1 MEAKDPKNNPK
12 DQRALTPA
20 DLAKRIDHTL
30 LKPDARDADI
40 DALCVEAAKFGFY
53 SVCVNSGR
61 VARCARN
68 LEGTEVKIASVVGFP
83 LGAMDSQAKAAE
95 ARRAIELGADEIDMV
110 MNIGALKSGDLET
123 VRADVRAVTEVTGSS
138 AVCKVIIE
146 TVLLTDEEKVAACR
160 AAEEAGANFVK
171 TSTGFA
177 GGGATVADVKLMR
190 RSVGPH
196 VRVKASGGVR
206 SFKDAVAMIG
216 AGADRLGTSSGVA
229 IVEGVPTAG
238 TGY

>member
-1 MEAKDPKNNPK
+1 MEAKDAKNTAK
-12 DQRALTPA
+12 DKRVLTPA
-20 DLAKRIDHTL
+20 DLAKCIDHTL
-30 LKPDARDADI
+30 LKPDARDEDI
-40 DALCVEAAKFGFY
+40 DALCAQAVKYGFY

-95 ARRAIELGADEIDMV
+95 ARRAVELGADEIDMV
-110 MNIGALKSGDLET
+110 MNIGALKSGDLES
-123 VRADVRAVTEVTGSS
+123 VRADIRAVTEVTGSS
-138 AVCKVIIE
+138 TICKVIIE
-146 TVLLTDEEKVAACR
+146 TVLLADDEKATACR
-160 AAEEAGANFVK
+160 IAEEAGANFVK

-177 GGGATVADVKLMR
+177 GGGATIADVKLMR
-190 RSVGPH
+190 RSVGPA

-229 IVEGVPTAG
+229 IVEGAPAEG